1 MLVKSGKNISLI
13 LNLVFMLVMAWHF
26 SFTVKAATLPERLS
40 SDFISEFIENESIES
55 VEEFIEALPPLHKR
69 YFLLVFN
76 SEAPNKD
83 FVSEDYP
90 RIISWGANARFIL
103 SWATNPDIPKYQ
115 SVEFLEQ
122 GSDRWTSGVIDFS
135 SSPPEISNPT
145 DCATCH
151 GSFAKP
157 LFGRQPF
164 WQGTEEPDGFSDF
177 TEDSPHVQPLR
188 NAMAST
194 DSRLA
199 PLDFEN
205 SRLLI
210 GYRREIKIAPGV
222 FSYSATR
229 GFYNM
234 LVRRQAEILFNDF
247 RRREQNNEI
256 DFVQDFLCNE
266 IRNPIGRTALELE
279 FDKERLRRNF
289 FPSQRA
295 DDLSGVQGS
304 PQSNGGMPNYG
315 NGDLRE
321 TLEFLYFYHLWQTD
335 DRIKELYRSS
345 LNSHLFWRKRPY
357 QQYEKIFNFNN
368 YGFGTA
374 TSEDELIH
382 SYNIFFGY
390 RGQNSTDAR
399 LKSLIYPPDRMG
411 RIFEGHVLKARSYV
425 CEALNEE
432 NGQKEFWVADSFA
445 SEAAEQIVF
454 DIVLGQ
460 NNNPPAVVYY
470 STEDET
476 ATNGEDYTGMAGSI
490 SFMAGDKEKRLVI
503 PLIHDNL
510 NEDTE
515 TFLLKLTDA
524 QGTTLDTARGS
535 IKQSDANQLAVSFRK
550 TSYSVAEGE
559 SAEVIVDIKGRN
571 AGRSATIPLKKYH
584 LESTSS
590 DYSEI
595 PDSFA
600 FSTAETESSFTFTA
614 TDDSED
620 DNGESVELRFG
631 SLPIN
636 VVVGSPATAKTM
648 LNIVGSDSSG
658 ISENSAPSADA
669 GDGGDFAVGSSVTLD
684 GSGST
689 DSDGSITLYSWTQ
702 TEGDT
707 VTLTNAGLGKVSFTA
722 PPTDSTQTL
731 GFLLTVEDD
740 DGASDTDTVSIAV
753 YRENSA
759 PSADAGDGGDFAV
772 GSSVTLDGS
781 GSTDSD
787 GSITLYSWT
796 QTEGDTVTLTNAGLG
811 KVSFTAPPTDSTQT
825 LGFLLTVEDDDGASD
840 TDTVSIAVYRE
851 NSPPNAD
858 AGDGGDFAVGSSVTL
873 DGSGSTDSDG
883 SITLY
888 SWTQTEGDTVT
899 LTNAGLGKVSFTAPP
914 TDSTQTLGFLLT
926 VEDDDGASDTD
937 TVSIAVYRENSPPNA
952 DAGDGGDFAVGSS
965 VTLDGSGSTDSDG
978 SITLYSWTQTE
989 GDTVTLTNAG
999 LGKVSFTAPPTD
1011 STQTLGF
1018 LLTVED
1024 DDGAYDTDTV
1034 SIAVY
1039 RENSPPNADAGDG
1052 GDFAVGSS
1060 VTLDGSGST
1069 DSDGSITLYSWT
1081 QTGGDSVTLT
1091 NAGLG
1096 KVVSF
1101 AAPPTDSTQ
1110 TLGFLLTVE
1119 DDDGAYDTD
1128 TVSIAV
1134 YRENSPPNADAG
1146 DGGDFAVGSSVTLDG
1161 SGSTDSDGSI
1171 TLYSWTQTG
1180 GDSVTL
1186 TNAGLGKVV
1195 SFAAPP
1201 TDSTQT
1207 LGFLLTVEDNDGAY
1221 DTDTV
1226 SIAVYPAPKSGGI
1239 IDPPVVPPRASN
1251 PSVPPVVSSPP
1262 VPPVVSNPPSQA
1274 SSGGCTIALENTE
1287 NPQKSS
1293 ILNLLLLL
1301 LTLFPKALLKHPRR
1315 N

>member
-1 MLVKSGKNISLI
+1 
-13 LNLVFMLVMAWHF
+13 MLVMAWHF

-40 SDFISEFIENESIES
+40 SDSISEFIENESIES

-69 YFLLVFN
+69 HFLLVFN

-103 SWATNPDIPKYQ
+103 SWATNPDVPNYQ

-122 GSDRWTSGVIDFS
+122 GSNRWTSGAIDFS
-135 SSPPEISNPT
+135 SSPPEISNPA

-164 WQGTEEPDGFSDF
+164 WQGTEEPDGFSTF
-177 TEDSPHVQPLR
+177 TEDSPHVQPIR

-205 SRLLI
+205 TRLST
-210 GYRREIKIAPGV
+210 GYRREIKLAPGV
-222 FSYSATR
+222 FNYSATR

-234 LVRRQAEILFNDF
+234 LIRRQAEILFNDF

-266 IRNPIGRTALELE
+266 IRNPIGRKALELE
-279 FDKERLRRNF
+279 FDKERLRKNF

-304 PQSNGGMPNYG
+304 PHSNGGMPSYG

-345 LNSHLFWRKRPY
+345 LNSHLFWRRRTH
-357 QQYEKIFNFNN
+357 QQHEKIFNFNN
-368 YGFGTA
+368 YAFGTA

-399 LKSLIYPPDRMG
+399 LKSLVDPPDRMG

-454 DIVLGQ
+454 DVVLGQ
-460 NNNPPAVVYY
+460 DNNSQATVYY
-470 STEDET
+470 STQDLT
-476 ATNGEDYTGMAGSI
+476 ATSGEDYTGMAGSI
-490 SFMAGDKEKRLVI
+490 TFMPGDREKKLVI
-503 PLIHDNL
+503 PLIHDNS

-515 TFLLKLTDA
+515 TFLLRLTDA
-524 QGTTLDTARGS
+524 QGTTLDTATGS

-550 TSYSVAEGE
+550 TSYDVAEGE
-559 SAEVIVDIKGRN
+559 SAEVIVDLKGRN
-571 AGRSATIPLKKYH
+571 AGRSATIPLEKYH
-584 LESTSS
+584 LRSTSS
-590 DYSEI
+590 DYSGI

-600 FSTAETESSFTFTA
+600 FSSTHTESSFTFTA

-636 VVVGSPATAKTM
+636 VVVGGPATAKTS

-669 GDGGDFAVGSSVTLD
+669 GDGGGFAVGSSVTLD

-689 DSDGSITLYSWTQ
+689 DPDGSITRYSWTQ
-702 TEGDT
+702 TQGDT
-707 VTLTNAGLGKVSFTA
+707 VALTNAGLGRVSFTA

-731 GFLLTVEDD
+731 GFLLTVEDN
-740 DGASDTDTVSIAV
+740 DGAPDTDTISIAV

-759 PSADAGDGGDFAV
+759 PNADAGDGGNFAV
-772 GSSVTLDGS
+772 GSSVTLDGTK
-781 GSTDSD
+781 STDSD
-787 GSITLYSWT
+787 GSITSYSWT
-796 QTEGDTVTLTNAGLG
+796 QTEGN
-811 KVSFTAPPTDSTQT
+811 
-825 LGFLLTVEDDDGASD
+825 
-840 TDTVSIAVYRE
+840 
-851 NSPPNAD
+851 
-858 AGDGGDFAVGSSVTL
+858 
-873 DGSGSTDSDG
+873 
-883 SITLY
+883 
-888 SWTQTEGDTVT
+888 
-899 LTNAGLGKVSFTAPP
+899 
-914 TDSTQTLGFLLT
+914 
-926 VEDDDGASDTD
+926 
-937 TVSIAVYRENSPPNA
+937 
-952 DAGDGGDFAVGSS
+952 
-965 VTLDGSGSTDSDG
+965 
-978 SITLYSWTQTE
+978 
-989 GDTVTLTNAG
+989 
-999 LGKVSFTAPPTD
+999 
-1011 STQTLGF
+1011 
-1018 LLTVED
+1018 
-1024 DDGAYDTDTV
+1024 
-1034 SIAVY
+1034 
-1039 RENSPPNADAGDG
+1039 
-1052 GDFAVGSS
+1052 
-1060 VTLDGSGST
+1060 
-1069 DSDGSITLYSWT
+1069 
-1081 QTGGDSVTLT
+1081 SVTLT
-1091 NAGLG
+1091 NAGAG
-1096 KVVSF
+1096 KMSF
-1101 AAPPTDSTQ
+1101 T
-1110 TLGFLLTVE
+1110 
-1119 DDDGAYDTD
+1119 
-1128 TVSIAV
+1128 
-1134 YRENSPPNADAG
+1134 
-1146 DGGDFAVGSSVTLDG
+1146 
-1161 SGSTDSDGSI
+1161 
-1171 TLYSWTQTG
+1171 
-1180 GDSVTL
+1180 
-1186 TNAGLGKVV
+1186 
-1195 SFAAPP
+1195 APP

-1221 DTDTV
+1221 DTDTASIFIYRENSPPNADAGDGGDFAVGSLVTLDGTGSSDSDGSITSYSWTQIEGDSLTLTDAGVGKRSFTAPPTDSTQTLRFRLTVEDDGGASDTDTV
-1226 SIAVYPAPKSGGI
+1226 SIIVYPAPESVEI
-1239 IDPPVVPPRASN
+1239 ISPPVPPRT
-1251 PSVPPVVSSPP
+1251 SSPP
-1262 VPPVVSNPPSQA
+1262 VPPRTSSPPVSPRTSSPPVPPRTSSPPVSPRISNPPSQA
-1274 SSGGCTIALENTE
+1274 SSGGCAIALENTE
-1287 NPQKSS
+1287 DSQKSS

-1301 LTLFPKALLKHPRR
+1301 LTLFPKVLLKHPRR